1 MPNSDI
7 QKKIHTGC
15 NFQTFFYFSFF
26 LVKISKKQ
34 LRKTTIQYFQFTMKL
49 FSRPNLEFWR
59 RKKIFMTHFQLKFT
73 FGGQRHKFSM
83 YIVFTTFNWK
93 KGRESDRTSCRYGI
107 LQNIW
112 VSTTRFHSKPD
123 LNPNP
128 TQIQTWPISKP
139 DLNPDPTQI
148 QTWPKSKPDINPNL
162 TQIQIWPKSKPDQNP
177 NLIQIQT

>member
-112 VSTTRFHSKPD
+112 VSTTRFQDFRISGYLT
-123 LNPNP
+123 LNRIL
-128 TQIQTWPISKP
+128 QK
-139 DLNPDPTQI
+139 
-148 QTWPKSKPDINPNL
+148 KINQLFLSFKKRKLVNA
-162 TQIQIWPKSKPDQNP
+162 QFWA
-177 NLIQIQT
+177 